1 MGNPFPLLVPLTPTH
16 TSLLLSPCL
25 STLSPELQPQGCRH
39 LLDKD
44 TFVLLVEFLLGPSP
58 KNQSETSD
66 PTQHEK
72 APPRRWSSNQ
82 VKEFGPLHCTLSLL
96 VRNTDISIFES
107 ESDSNEEAGLNP
119 YTIPAK
125 LVEVVPPS
133 DGMHQ
138 ALFTIDCSKRFIRE
152 VGVASFTSLV
162 FHTYSLPSSLPKFS
176 PPTPS
181 FPLPCPLSVPS
192 SLSPLFSFPSLLPC
206 PLPPSPTST
215 VYTDSEGE

>member
-1 MGNPFPLLVPLTPTH
+1 MGNPFSLLVPLTPTTH

-58 KNQSETSD
+58 KNQSE
-66 PTQHEK
+66 TQHEK

-133 DGMHQ
+133 DGMHR
-138 ALFTIDCSKRFIRE
+138 ALFTIDCSERFIRE
-152 VGVASFTSLV
+152 VSVASFILPSFISPSLIPHPPLLPSPS
-162 FHTYSLPSSLPKFS
+162 FPPPSSLP
-176 PPTPS
+176 
-181 FPLPCPLSVPS
+181 LSLYS
-192 SLSPLFSFPSLLPC
+192 A
-206 PLPPSPTST
+206 
-215 VYTDSEGE
+215 Y